1 MKKIIMLFLFVFPL
15 VLFAQDGGM
24 DVSQEEGF
32 QMGGSV
38 GATTI
43 NGETYTRI
51 RLNPEI
57 VLWKFGIGLDID
69 FLITGEGDIR
79 EEDWDE
85 WQDYVNK
92 ILYLRYAHRQDPFYA
107 LVGSFPSYTLANG
120 LIVNGYTNM
129 LNYPDN
135 KKIGGYFGFNTELSG
150 FGMEMFAADFTK
162 MDIFASRAH
171 FKPLEVSNFP
181 LLSQLD
187 FGISFAH
194 DVDQYE
200 RFDDKDGDNVPDIFD
215 AFPDDD
221 NYAVDTDGDGFP
233 DPVDND
239 GDGEWDGQDSNN
251 DGVPDGYDID
261 ADGDNIYDP
270 FDDDIQLDT
279 KPIYDKEEDVTI
291 VGTDYRL
298 PLVDY
303 DYFKLYHYAEY
314 AKIIDY
320 GQGFIFP
327 GFGAKFAIF
336 DMKLEGRR
344 FEDEFIPGF
353 FDYLYDDQRAFVQG
367 QQIYTKTSILDGLK
381 ASTGWY
387 GAITANIGQLFYFDL
402 AYQDMYGEDVT
413 SGKSLWA
420 GLRADTSMIPKINE
434 ASIEYAQRNKKYINF
449 KQFRNENATVT
460 GKISYELGGN
470 SYLVGNYQE
479 RYSDMNNDGKIKGED
494 EIAKTFSFTV
504 EFKF

>member
-1 MKKIIMLFLFVFPL
+1 MVNKNLFNKGDVMKKIIVLFLLMLPL
-15 VLFAQDGGM
+15 VLVAQQGGM
-24 DVSQEEGF
+24 DVSQDEGF

-51 RLNPEI
+51 RLNPEL
-57 VLWKFGIGLDID
+57 VMWKFGLGLDID

-79 EEDWDE
+79 EEDWDD

-92 ILYLRYAHRQDPFYA
+92 ILYLRFAHRGDPFYA
-107 LVGSFPSYTLANG
+107 LVGSFRSYTLANG

-129 LNYPDN
+129 LNYPDS
-135 KKIGGYFGFNTELSG
+135 KKIGGYFGFNTEISG

-162 MDIFASRAH
+162 MDIFATRAH

-187 FGISFAH
+187 LGVSFAH
-194 DVDQYE
+194 DVDQYK
-200 RFDDKDGDNVPDIFD
+200 RFDDDDNDNVPDIFD

-221 NYAVDTDGDGFP
+221 DYAVDTDGDGFP
-233 DPVDND
+233 D
-239 GDGEWDGQDSNN
+239 EI
-251 DGVPDGYDID
+251 DID

-270 FDDDIQLDT
+270 EDGEIILDE

-291 VGTDYRL
+291 VGTDYTL

-344 FEDEFIPGF
+344 FEDEFIPAF
-353 FDYLYDDQRAFVQG
+353 FDYLYDDQRAFVRG
-367 QQIYTKTSILDGLK
+367 QEIYTKTSILDGVK

-387 GAITANIGQLFYFDL
+387 GSVTANIGQLFFFDL
-402 AYQDMYGEDVT
+402 AYQDMYGQDVVT
-413 SGKSLWA
+413 GKSLWA

-434 ASIEYAQRNKKYINF
+434 ASIEYAQTNKKYINF

-470 SYLVGNYQE
+470 SFLVGNYQE
-479 RYSDMNNDGKIKGED
+479 RYDDINNDGKIKGDD

>member
-1 MKKIIMLFLFVFPL
+1 MKKIIVLFLILLPL
-15 VLFAQDGGM
+15 ILIAQESGSNVGQD
-24 DVSQEEGF
+24 QGF

-43 NGETYTRI
+43 NGETFTRI

-57 VLWKFGIGLDID
+57 SFWKFGVGLDID
-69 FLITGEGDIR
+69 FMITGDGDIR

-85 WQDYVNK
+85 WEDYINK
-92 ILYLRYAHRQDPFYA
+92 ILYLRYAHRGDPFYA
-107 LVGSFPSYTLANG
+107 LVGSFPSYSLANG

-129 LNYPDN
+129 LNYPDK
-135 KKIGGYFGFNTELSG
+135 KKIGGYLGFNTDYSG
-150 FGMEMFAADFTK
+150 FGMEMFAADFRQ
-162 MDIFASRAH
+162 MDIFATRAH
-171 FKPLEVSNFP
+171 FQPLEIAHFP
-181 LLSQLD
+181 LLRNLEL
-187 FGISFAH
+187 GATYAH
-194 DVDQYE
+194 DRDQYK
-200 RFDDKDGDNVPDIFD
+200 RFEDSDGDNVPDIFD
-215 AFPDDD
+215 DFPEDSD
-221 NYAVDTDGDGFP
+221 YVVDTDGDGFP
-233 DPVDND
+233 D
-239 GDGEWDGQDSNN
+239 ET
-251 DGVPDGYDID
+251 DID

-270 FDDDIQLDT
+270 LDDDIQLNT
-279 KPIYDKEEDVTI
+279 KPVYDKEEAVTI
-291 VGTDYRL
+291 VGTDYIL

-303 DYFKLYHYAEY
+303 DQFKLYHYAEY

-327 GFGAKFAIF
+327 GFGAKFLIF

-367 QQIYTKTSILDGLK
+367 EEIYTKTSLLEK
-381 ASTGWY
+381 LNASTGWY
-387 GAITANIGQLFYFDL
+387 GSVTANIARIIFFDL

-413 SGKSLWA
+413 TGKSLWA
-420 GLRADTSMIPKINE
+420 GLRADTSAIPKIHE
-434 ASIEYAQRNKKYINF
+434 ASIAYAQTNKKYINF

-460 GKISYELGGN
+460 GKISYALGGN

-479 RYSDMNNDGKIKGED
+479 RYFDMNNDGKIKGED